1 MEDSLRRWEK
11 HVDSDG
17 KFPWAIYDFK
27 TVRMNRTARHVY
39 VDMGANWANT
49 LRLWQDMGIKGEN
62 SSWEVYAFEAS
73 PLIQPYVERFTQWLN
88 GKGSKPELT
97 VPPAGSSAELNQ
109 YAARCGCPTGDLD
122 AMRQCMWKT
131 FEAQLNRLAPD
142 PALNSSTLIE
152 ARLAEAKV
160 RSPEQNRYTFIPAAV
175 GVKDTYVSLSET
187 SAKQMIRGGAH
198 SVESSTSTVRVRAV
212 DVVSWLKE
220 HFLEEDYVFLKM
232 DVECAEHDIIEALV
246 TTGGWRLID
255 QLAWECHSGCGDCV
269 KTRRKLQVATG
280 AEIIEEGQGGFHG
293 YDSSSS
299 PDKYYANCN
308 STSSTT

>member
-1 MEDSLRRWEK
+1 MCNLICNQFKHLLTMILLSALVVASSGHLRSFSTLEPSNGSSNQYVNTSEGEVSKASYRMEDSLRRWEK
-11 HVDSDG
+11 QVDSDG
-17 KFPWAIYDFK
+17 KFPWAIYDFN

-97 VPPAGSSAELNQ
+97 VPPAGSSSELNQ

-198 SVESSTSTVRVRAV
+198 SDARPE
-212 DVVSWLKE
+212 
-220 HFLEEDYVFLKM
+220 
-232 DVECAEHDIIEALV
+232 
-246 TTGGWRLID
+246 
-255 QLAWECHSGCGDCV
+255 
-269 KTRRKLQVATG
+269 
-280 AEIIEEGQGGFHG
+280 
-293 YDSSSS
+293 
-299 PDKYYANCN
+299 
-308 STSSTT
+308 